1 MLAYDPRRGSVAP
14 INTFNF
20 KRKLLGPPTP
30 HTHTHIHMGG
40 GEKGWRF
47 WRGSGGLARFYEVL
61 LTAGI
66 YTKSN
71 EMFNKHFALRKSQ

>member
-1 MLAYDPRRGSVAP
+1 MTQDAAQWLPSTLSISKG
-14 INTFNF
+14 NF
-20 KRKLLGPPTP
+20 WGHLH
-30 HTHTHIHMGG
+30 HTHTSRSTHTYTWAAVKRGG
-40 GEKGWRF
+40 
-47 WRGSGGLARFYEVL
+47 GGLARFYEVL

>member
-1 MLAYDPRRGSVAP
+1 VGASMRFFL
-14 INTFNF
+14 
-20 KRKLLGPPTP
+20 
-30 HTHTHIHMGG
+30 GG
-40 GEKGWRF
+40 GGGGF
-47 WRGSGGLARFYEVL
+47 GTGGLARFYEVL

>member
-1 MLAYDPRRGSVAP
+1 MTQDAAQWLPSTLSISKGH
-14 INTFNF
+14 FWGH
-20 KRKLLGPPTP
+20 LH